1 MTDAIQIL
9 ALDAREA
16 ETLSA
21 LAAEIW
27 RAHYPGIISVA
38 QIEFMLGQRYNL
50 QLLREEL
57 TRTDLW
63 WDVLLVNGVM
73 SGYASYYLT
82 EAPRE
87 MKLDKLYFKPAVQRQ
102 GLGRKLTQHVM
113 ERSRQQGCN
122 WLTLAVN
129 RNNHTAIAAYRKWGF
144 QVTATSLREI
154 GDGFVMDDYLMAIK
168 L

>member
-1 MTDAIQIL
+1 MTDTIQICSL
-9 ALDAREA
+9 EATEA

-38 QIEFMLGQRYNL
+38 QIEYMLKQRYTPS
-50 QLLREEL
+50 LLREEL
-57 TRTDLW
+57 GRSDLW

-82 EAPRE
+82 DTPGD
-87 MKLDKLYFKPAVQRQ
+87 MKLDKLYFKPALHRQ
-102 GLGRKLTQHVM
+102 GLGARLARHVM
-113 ERSRQQGCN
+113 DQARQRGCS

-129 RNNHTAIAAYRKWGF
+129 RDNHAAIAAYRKWGF
-144 QVTATSLREI
+144 EVTATSLREI
-154 GDGFVMDDYLMAIK
+154 GSGFVMDDYLMAIK

>member
-1 MTDAIQIL
+1 MTDTIQIRSL
-9 ALDAREA
+9 EANEA

-38 QIEFMLGQRYNL
+38 QIEFMLKQRYNPP
-50 QLLREEL
+50 LLREEL
-57 TRTDLW
+57 GRSDLW

-82 EAPRE
+82 DTPGD
-87 MKLDKLYFKPAVQRQ
+87 MKLDKLYFKPALHRQ
-102 GLGRKLTQHVM
+102 GLGARLARHVM
-113 ERSRQQGCN
+113 DQARQRGCS

-144 QVTATSLREI
+144 EVTATSLREI
-154 GDGFVMDDYLMAIK
+154 GSGFVMDDYLMAIK